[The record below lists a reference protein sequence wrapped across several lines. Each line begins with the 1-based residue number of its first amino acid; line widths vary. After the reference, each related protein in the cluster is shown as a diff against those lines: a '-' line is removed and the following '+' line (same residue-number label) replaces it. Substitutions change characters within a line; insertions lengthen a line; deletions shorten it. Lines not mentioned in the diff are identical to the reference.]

1 MAPAGAPDA
10 KPFERLLV
18 AIDASA
24 HGLETTRV
32 AVRLARALGAHLTL
46 LTVYHAPS
54 ATLGEPNYSTAL
66 THALDEARHVV
77 EQAAQVVRDSGGP
90 DPETEWLAGV
100 PAEIIVATAR
110 EGNYDLIVVGNHGL
124 GRLGSA
130 ILGSVS
136 SAVAA
141 HADRPVVVVGSQPS
155 H

>member
-1 MAPAGAPDA
+1 
-10 KPFERLLV
+10 
-18 AIDASA
+18 
-24 HGLETTRV
+24 
-32 AVRLARALGAHLTL
+32 
-46 LTVYHAPS
+46 
-54 ATLGEPNYSTAL
+54 
-66 THALDEARHVV
+66 
-77 EQAAQVVRDSGGP
+77 VRDSGGP
-90 DPETEWLAGV
+90 EPETEWLAGV